1 MSSSSSHTIPFDQSD
16 PPNSREKNVV
26 FACDRYIDAE
36 KWVNAILMQIHNAQP
51 NNSTTGQ
58 SFSKPVYAPPPD
70 VRLTD
75 VEEWVKSAKWKVC
88 SVENGVRIFEIA
100 PVGAPKNELFSLLPA
115 KRAPPCLRISVPLGR
130 SASDVFS
137 TVMSYPPSCLTGVL
151 KAVTVVE
158 SIDNATDI
166 IHITLDPIFIAP
178 TWTGKLFFQ

>member
-1 MSSSSSHTIPFDQSD
+1 LSSSSSHTIPFDQSD

-151 KAVTVVE
+151 KGVTVVE

-178 TWTGKLFFQ
+178 TWTGKFLF